1 MFKRLRR
8 LAKASRHAR
17 GSTSSPGTGLQV
29 CAGCHAD
36 YVHPVEWH
44 ESGEEH
50 WWMLLRCGAC
60 GSERDVTVADEVA
73 KRFGEDLDRA
83 ERQIERTVREL
94 DGERMAVEVEAFAVA
109 LERDLIGADDFAPR
123 IGR

>member
-8 LAKASRHAR
+8 LARASRHAR

-29 CAGCHAD
+29 CTDCHAD
-36 YVHPVEWH
+36 YVHPVEWQ
-44 ESGEEH
+44 ESGEDH

-60 GSERDVTVADEVA
+60 GSERDVTVADDVA

-83 ERQIERTVREL
+83 ERQIERAVREL

-109 LERDLIGADDFAPR
+109 LERDLIGADDFAPP

>member
-17 GSTSSPGTGLQV
+17 GSTSSPGTGLHV

-83 ERQIERTVREL
+83 ERQIERAVREL

>member
-29 CAGCHAD
+29 CTGCHAD

-44 ESGEEH
+44 ESDEEH

-60 GSERDVTVADEVA
+60 GSERDVTVADDVA
-73 KRFGEDLDRA
+73 KRFGEDRDRA
-83 ERQIERTVREL
+83 ERQIEHAVREL

-109 LERDLIGADDFAPR
+109 LQRDLIGADDFAPR

>member
-8 LAKASRHAR
+8 LGRARSQMR

-36 YVHPVEWH
+36 YVHPVAWH
-44 ESGEEH
+44 ESDEQH

-60 GSERDVTVADEVA
+60 GSERDVTVADDVA
-73 KRFGEDLDRA
+73 KRFGEDLDAA
-83 ERQIERTVREL
+83 ERQIARAVREL
-94 DGERMAVEVEAFAVA
+94 DGERMAEEVETFAMA
-109 LERDLIGADDFAPR
+109 LHRDLIDASDFAPR
-123 IGR
+123 MGR